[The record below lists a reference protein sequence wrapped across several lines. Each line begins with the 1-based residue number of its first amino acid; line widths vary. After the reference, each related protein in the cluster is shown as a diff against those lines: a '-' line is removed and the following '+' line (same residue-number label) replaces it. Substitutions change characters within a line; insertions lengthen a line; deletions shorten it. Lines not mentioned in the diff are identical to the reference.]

1 MILMQPFYLKNK
13 FRQIVEKIKE
23 KGRGYIENM
32 QKIAWYMQLLAEG
45 VHFVDGDFKD
55 MIYKD

>member
-1 MILMQPFYLKNK
+1 
-13 FRQIVEKIKE
+13 
-23 KGRGYIENM
+23 M
-32 QKIAWYMQLLAEG
+32 QKIAWYMQLRAEG

>member
-1 MILMQPFYLKNK
+1 
-13 FRQIVEKIKE
+13 
-23 KGRGYIENM
+23 
-32 QKIAWYMQLLAEG
+32 MQLLAEG

>member
-1 MILMQPFYLKNK
+1 MH
-13 FRQIVEKIKE
+13 
-23 KGRGYIENM
+23 
-32 QKIAWYMQLLAEG
+32 KIAWYVQLLAAG